1 MSFVYE
7 NGVPVGIKVND
18 IISEND
24 GDIVIAVLLASI
36 LPSVPAADLIVDVG
50 ADKGWF
56 SQFARLFCKNTI
68 YAFEPNYISYK
79 GLVESIRNIENIIVL
94 PIAVSASE
102 TQICLQLAD
111 GQTHCRRQPSVPTT
125 PDLQS
130 TNNSQTQIAI
140 CKPLDSLI
148 EKGRQISF
156 LKIDTEGHD
165 FEVLRSATSLIE
177 GGRVSNIV
185 FEYTA
190 FWVADTAADAVAES
204 VKMFKWL
211 GQHYKYMY
219 ALSRRGVPYMVGP
232 LKSADFASFAA
243 DHFERHLQTDL
254 FLTNNPAP
262 LNALTIYA
270 FEPGK
275 YYA

>member
-7 NGVPVGIKVND
+7 NGMPIGIKVND

-24 GDIVIAVLLASI
+24 GDIVIAILLASF
-36 LPSVPAADLIVDVG
+36 LPSAPASDLIVDVG
-50 ADKGWF
+50 ADRGWF
-56 SQFARLFCKNTI
+56 SQFARLFCKNAI
-68 YAFEPNYISYK
+68 YAFEPNYKSYK
-79 GLVESIRNIENIIVL
+79 GLIESIRDIENIIVL

-111 GQTHCRRQPSVPTT
+111 GQTHCRPASSAVA
-125 PDLQS
+125 DLQVAD
-130 TNNSQTQIAI
+130 SQVADSQVAI

-148 EKGRQISF
+148 EYGRTIAF

-177 GGRVSNIV
+177 SGRVSNIV

-190 FWVADTAADAVAES
+190 FWVADTVADAVTES
-204 VKMFKWL
+204 VKMFEWL
-211 GQHYKYMY
+211 SGHYKYIY

-232 LKSADFASFAA
+232 LRSADFAAFVV
-243 DHFERHLQTDL
+243 DHFDRHLQTDI
-254 FLTNNPAP
+254 FVTNT
-262 LNALTIYA
+262 LDLIKALTVYS